1 MDVQAPI
8 DPVKRAKAAAE
19 ARIALVGTAHKR
31 AEKINSMLVR
41 LQEERGLYGE
51 EYQAAL
57 AAWSKDDLEGFGLV
71 APDQMIKAAPAK
83 KAGSKTVSASEA

>member
-19 ARIALVGTAHKR
+19 GRIALVGTAHKR
-31 AEKINSMLVR
+31 AEKIATMLAK
-41 LQEERGLYGE
+41 LQEEHGLYGE

-57 AAWSKDDLEGFGLV
+57 SAWSRDDLETFGLI
-71 APDQMIKAAPAK
+71 APEQLAV
-83 KAGSKTVSASEA
+83 AGSVKRTPKRASS

>member
-1 MDVQAPI
+1 MDAQAPA

-31 AEKINSMLVR
+31 AEKINSMLAR
-41 LQEERGLYGE
+41 LQEEHGLYGQ

-57 AAWSKDDLEGFGLV
+57 AAWSRDDLEGFGLV
-71 APDQMIKAAPAK
+71 APDQIAVTGSARRSIKKPNA
-83 KAGSKTVSASEA
+83 